1 MRREWQYSVSALAA
15 LVFAALVGCSGGV
28 LPSGPAGTGAQE
40 VFNLLRL
47 DGDVADTSGS
57 LAAEEPCLE
66 LGAPDTA
73 VQKRLFAELNN
84 YRVNHGLSPLVYSKR
99 LEAAAQA
106 HLSDMYERGYFAH
119 ITPEGLEPGDRAMEL
134 GFCHRY
140 VGENLAAGQRT
151 VQAVMRAWDNSPS
164 HQLNM
169 LEPDYVYV
177 GLGHF
182 VDPITGRQYWAQE
195 FAYHVVE

>member
-1 MRREWQYSVSALAA
+1 MCSQWQHSVSALAV
-15 LVFAALVGCSGGV
+15 LIFAALVGCNGGV
-28 LPSGPAGTGAQE
+28 LPSSPADTGSQD
-40 VFNLLRL
+40 VFSLLRL
-47 DGDVADTSGS
+47 DGDVADAGDS
-57 LAAEEPCLE
+57 LDAQEPCLE
-66 LGAPDTA
+66 LGNPETV
-73 VQKRLFAELNN
+73 VQSRLFAELNN
-84 YRVNHGLSPLVYSKR
+84 YRANYGLSPLVYSKR

-119 ITPEGLEPGDRAMEL
+119 ITPEGFEPGDRAMEV

-169 LEPDYVYV
+169 LEPNYVYV

-182 VDPITGRQYWAQE
+182 VDPITGRNYWAQE
-195 FAYHVVE
+195 FAYHVE

>member
-28 LPSGPAGTGAQE
+28 LPSGPAGAGTQD

-47 DGDVADTSGS
+47 DGDIADTGGT

-73 VQKRLFAELNN
+73 IQSRLFTELNN
-84 YRVNHGLSPLVYSKR
+84 YRVNHGLSPLVHSKR

-119 ITPEGLEPGDRAMEL
+119 VTPEGLEPGDRAMEL

-169 LEPDYVYV
+169 LEPNYVYV

-182 VDPITGRQYWAQE
+182 VDPITGRHYWAQE
-195 FAYHVVE
+195 FAYHVE